1 MKKPAR
7 PARWAVQTV
16 MLGILAAAAIVV
28 VQGLDERWTQWISD
42 HRWPQ
47 AVKFMVRSLFE
58 GEGFGGGD
66 PVVLFLL
73 AAVIGYYIAWKR
85 PGSRMGP
92 LRAQLG
98 FVLSSAIVW
107 ALGLVHALKW
117 SIGRARP
124 YQVLYGEDPFT
135 AWYEFGPHFVSEGV
149 YHGSFPSGH
158 TAQAA
163 LLLTLAYLLAG
174 AFGDRPWGRSA
185 AWSWGALGLC
195 LTAAMGMAQVMSLSH
210 WLTDV
215 IAGLFLTWIG
225 IHLTYHLVLRVPDQ
239 TAFFRRADRW
249 PQAPE
254 GWELRLSAW
263 LVVLLAG
270 AAAAVL
276 GIRALFRPQEPVFV
290 PLLPLGAAVFFVS
303 LYMARGARRRALQ
316 ELDGPGE

>member
-85 PGSRMGP
+85 PEGRMGP

-185 AWSWGALGLC
+185 A
-195 LTAAMGMAQVMSLSH
+195 
-210 WLTDV
+210 
-215 IAGLFLTWIG
+215 
-225 IHLTYHLVLRVPDQ
+225 
-239 TAFFRRADRW
+239 
-249 PQAPE
+249 
-254 GWELRLSAW
+254 
-263 LVVLLAG
+263 
-270 AAAAVL
+270 
-276 GIRALFRPQEPVFV
+276 
-290 PLLPLGAAVFFVS
+290 
-303 LYMARGARRRALQ
+303 
-316 ELDGPGE
+316 